1 MWRKINF
8 LAFLF
13 ASLLSYS
20 QKKETITIKKQDEIY
35 FYRTGNFKDSVITK
49 NMSDIFYIDIT
60 GDLKKYVEIKLNNA
74 TFLKTNDSTRFKLVY
89 TPGMKYRLVYANS
102 AGESASGVSKYQD
115 SQAPLEAQ
123 IATDGAAST
132 SNKNVIIEL
141 CDTKANKILIKNVF
155 VYKENK

>member
-13 ASLLSYS
+13 ASLVSYS

-89 TPGMKYRLVYANS
+89 TPGMRYRMVYANS
-102 AGESASGVSKYQD
+102 IYEGSTLRTNKENEAN
-115 SQAPLEAQ
+115 LEAQ
-123 IATDGAAST
+123 ISTDGAAST
-132 SNKNVIIEL
+132 SSKDVIIEL
-141 CDTKANKILIKNVF
+141 WDTKANKVLIKNIF
-155 VYKENK
+155 VYKEK